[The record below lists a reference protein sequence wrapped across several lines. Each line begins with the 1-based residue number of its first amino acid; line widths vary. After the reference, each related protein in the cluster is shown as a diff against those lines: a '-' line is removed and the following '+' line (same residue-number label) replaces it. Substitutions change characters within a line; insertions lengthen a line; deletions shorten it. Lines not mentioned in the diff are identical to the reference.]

1 VTDQYGYEQVL
12 DEDGNLLWIG
22 ARAKT
27 SPRRFFV
34 YVPNTG
40 SWHRYPELESGPGYV
55 EGVVFKEMSAKDV
68 LKKIPELNRIDE
80 RSLGWVVEEFR
91 NQDESDKR
99 STSDLGLP
107 AGKGAK
113 RPSTQVVQDL
123 KLGTWVTVKTY
134 DPSGRHAAISLA
146 SDIRRGKR
154 KRLMSGVT
162 GMKIKVKRDG
172 AETIIVESRVQP
184 VEHGYSVEIRPTL
197 AAKKS
202 GD

>member
-1 VTDQYGYEQVL
+1 MTDQYGYEQVL

-40 SWHRYPELESGPGYV
+40 SWHRYPELEAGPGYV
-55 EGVVFKEMSAKDV
+55 EGVVFKEMSAKNV
-68 LKKIPELNRIDE
+68 LKRIPELKRIDE

-91 NQDESDKR
+91 NQNKNEVR

-107 AGKGAK
+107 AGKGSK
-113 RPSTQVVQDL
+113 RPSIEVVQDL
-123 KLGTWVTVKTY
+123 KLGQWITVKTY
-134 DPSGRHAAISLA
+134 EPARRHAAISLA

-162 GMKIKVKRDG
+162 GMTIKAKRDG
-172 AETIIVESRVQP
+172 AEKIIVESRVQP
-184 VEHGYSVEIRPTL
+184 VKQGYNVEIRPTL
-197 AAKKS
+197 AAKKPE
-202 GD
+202 D